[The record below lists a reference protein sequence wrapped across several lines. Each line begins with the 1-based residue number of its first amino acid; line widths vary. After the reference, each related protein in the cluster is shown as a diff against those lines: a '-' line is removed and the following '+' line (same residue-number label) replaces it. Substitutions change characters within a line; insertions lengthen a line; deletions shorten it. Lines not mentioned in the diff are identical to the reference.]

1 VVPLHVVRQELLED
15 RAQAQGEEVDADAAA
30 SAGGLGTARAPE
42 RPPVH
47 EEGAGRFDTYIHPKG
62 LTAAEADYV
71 KRLWDTMPGYTC
83 WMDAFYRVLHGKTEA
98 QS

>member
-1 VVPLHVVRQELLED
+1 MLTQQ
-15 RAQAQGEEVDADAAA
+15 RAQEVWELR
-30 SAGGLGTARAPE
+30 GLQNVLPYTK
-42 RPPVH
+42 
-47 EEGAGRFDTYIHPKG
+47 EGAGRFDTYIHPKG